1 MENLINKYPDGIT
14 DFSKLIKFSFNKILK
29 YFNEKILTLK
39 TEYFFL
45 INVNKNLFIK
55 NEKSNTK
62 IIDEIIKSINNIK
75 SNNESAKIR
84 IFSFKKYVKELI
96 KMKKDEKNIDQK
108 KLMDLLI
115 KEIDDPP
122 QYDIIL
128 SLSDL
133 YMKMEN
139 NLIRENEEKN
149 KLIKFIIINKDNEK
163 YNEKEFKIETL
174 ENVLN
179 EFINENSCYFGVEFI
194 NINNKLLQNKSKD
207 NIVSIINES
216 DNLLNKGNYINKEL
230 YDKWQDINSNEDIND
245 GIKKMDELLK
255 FFKNVLN
262 SIYFIKNKINNCKDE
277 KTKNIQIQKIEDHIT
292 SQNLNNIKE
301 GIISSD
307 INDSY
312 MEEINNYKKMINELE
327 INNLISEE
335 IQYKKDYNIIYINS
349 ISKFILNQKEIIFQ
363 FFEILEKSTL
373 FFDSIEKEIFKQ
385 TNGIISHSNIET
397 EKNEEE
403 ENEEEE
409 IK

>member
-108 KLMDLLI
+108 KFMDLLI

-207 NIVSIINES
+207 NIVSIINKS
-216 DNLLNKGNYINKEL
+216 DNLLKKGNYINKEL

>member
-139 NLIRENEEKN
+139 NLLRENEEKN

-207 NIVSIINES
+207 NIVSIINKS
-216 DNLLNKGNYINKEL
+216 DNLLKKGNYINKEL

-385 TNGIISHSNIET
+385 TNGIISNSNIET

>member
-108 KLMDLLI
+108 KFIDLLI

-207 NIVSIINES
+207 NIVSIINKS
-216 DNLLNKGNYINKEL
+216 DNLLKKGNYINKEL

-385 TNGIISHSNIET
+385 TNGIINNSNIET

>member
-108 KLMDLLI
+108 KFMDLLI

-207 NIVSIINES
+207 NIVSIINKS
-216 DNLLNKGNYINKEL
+216 DNLLKKGNYINKEL

-385 TNGIISHSNIET
+385 TNGIISQSNIET

>member
-108 KLMDLLI
+108 KFMDLLI

-139 NLIRENEEKN
+139 NLLRENEEKN

-207 NIVSIINES
+207 NIVSIINKS
-216 DNLLNKGNYINKEL
+216 DNLLKKGNYINKEL

>member
-62 IIDEIIKSINNIK
+62 IVDEIIKSINNIK

-108 KLMDLLI
+108 KFMDLLI

-207 NIVSIINES
+207 NIVSIINKS
-216 DNLLNKGNYINKEL
+216 DNLLKKGNYINKEL

-385 TNGIISHSNIET
+385 TNGIISNSNIET

>member
-108 KLMDLLI
+108 KFIDLLI

-139 NLIRENEEKN
+139 NLLRENEEKN

-194 NINNKLLQNKSKD
+194 NINNKLIQNKSKD
-207 NIVSIINES
+207 NIVSIINKS
-216 DNLLNKGNYINKEL
+216 DNLLKKGNYINKEL

-385 TNGIISHSNIET
+385 TNGIISNSNIET

-403 ENEEEE
+403 ENKEEE

>member
-45 INVNKNLFIK
+45 INVNKNLSIK

-207 NIVSIINES
+207 NIVSIINKS
-216 DNLLNKGNYINKEL
+216 DNLLKKGNYINKEL

-385 TNGIISHSNIET
+385 TNGIISNSNIET

>member
-108 KLMDLLI
+108 KFMDLLI

-139 NLIRENEEKN
+139 NLLRENEEKN

-207 NIVSIINES
+207 NIVSIINKS
-216 DNLLNKGNYINKEL
+216 DNLLKKGNYINKEL

-385 TNGIISHSNIET
+385 TNGIISNSNIET

>member
-139 NLIRENEEKN
+139 NLLRENEEKN

-207 NIVSIINES
+207 NIVSIINKS
-216 DNLLNKGNYINKEL
+216 DNLLKKGNYINKEL

-363 FFEILEKSTL
+363 FFDILEKSTL

-397 EKNEEE
+397 EKN
-403 ENEEEE
+403 
-409 IK
+409 

>member
-108 KLMDLLI
+108 QLMDLLI

-207 NIVSIINES
+207 NIVSIIN
-216 DNLLNKGNYINKEL
+216 KRR
-230 YDKWQDINSNEDIND
+230 
-245 GIKKMDELLK
+245 
-255 FFKNVLN
+255 
-262 SIYFIKNKINNCKDE
+262 
-277 KTKNIQIQKIEDHIT
+277 
-292 SQNLNNIKE
+292 
-301 GIISSD
+301 IIR
-307 INDSY
+307 
-312 MEEINNYKKMINELE
+312 
-327 INNLISEE
+327 
-335 IQYKKDYNIIYINS
+335 
-349 ISKFILNQKEIIFQ
+349 
-363 FFEILEKSTL
+363 
-373 FFDSIEKEIFKQ
+373 
-385 TNGIISHSNIET
+385 
-397 EKNEEE
+397 
-403 ENEEEE
+403 
-409 IK
+409 

>member
-108 KLMDLLI
+108 KFMDLLI

-139 NLIRENEEKN
+139 NLLRENEEKN

-207 NIVSIINES
+207 NIVSIINKS
-216 DNLLNKGNYINKEL
+216 DNLLKKGIYINKEL

>member
-96 KMKKDEKNIDQK
+96 KMKKDENNIDQK
-108 KLMDLLI
+108 KFMDLLI

-207 NIVSIINES
+207 NIVSIINKS
-216 DNLLNKGNYINKEL
+216 DNLLKKGNYINKEL

-385 TNGIISHSNIET
+385 TNGIISNSNIET

>member
-1 MENLINKYPDGIT
+1 
-14 DFSKLIKFSFNKILK
+14 
-29 YFNEKILTLK
+29 
-39 TEYFFL
+39 
-45 INVNKNLFIK
+45 
-55 NEKSNTK
+55 
-62 IIDEIIKSINNIK
+62 
-75 SNNESAKIR
+75 
-84 IFSFKKYVKELI
+84 
-96 KMKKDEKNIDQK
+96 
-108 KLMDLLI
+108 MDLLI

-207 NIVSIINES
+207 NIVSIINKS
-216 DNLLNKGNYINKEL
+216 DNLLKKGNYINKEL

>member
-1 MENLINKYPDGIT
+1 M
-14 DFSKLIKFSFNKILK
+14 
-29 YFNEKILTLK
+29 K

-108 KLMDLLI
+108 KFMDLLI

-207 NIVSIINES
+207 NIVSIINKS
-216 DNLLNKGNYINKEL
+216 DNLLKKGNYINKEL

-385 TNGIISHSNIET
+385 TNGIISNSNIET

>member
-207 NIVSIINES
+207 NIVSIINKS
-216 DNLLNKGNYINKEL
+216 DNLLKKGNYINKEL

-385 TNGIISHSNIET
+385 TNGIINNSNIET

>member
-139 NLIRENEEKN
+139 NLLRENEEKN

-207 NIVSIINES
+207 NIVSIINKS

-385 TNGIISHSNIET
+385 TNGIISNSNIET

>member
-207 NIVSIINES
+207 NIVSIINKS
-216 DNLLNKGNYINKEL
+216 DNLLKKGNYINKEL

>member
-75 SNNESAKIR
+75 SNNDSAKIR

-108 KLMDLLI
+108 KFMDLLI

-139 NLIRENEEKN
+139 NLLRENEEKN

-207 NIVSIINES
+207 NIVSIINKS
-216 DNLLNKGNYINKEL
+216 DNLLKKGNYINKEL

-385 TNGIISHSNIET
+385 TNGIISNSNIET

>member
-84 IFSFKKYVKELI
+84 IFSFKKYVKELM

-139 NLIRENEEKN
+139 NLLRENEEKN
-149 KLIKFIIINKDNEK
+149 KLIKFIIINKDNEQ

-207 NIVSIINES
+207 NIVSIINKS
-216 DNLLNKGNYINKEL
+216 DNLLKKGIYINKEL

-385 TNGIISHSNIET
+385 TNGIISNSNIET

>member
-96 KMKKDEKNIDQK
+96 KMKKDENNIDQK
-108 KLMDLLI
+108 KFMDLLI

-149 KLIKFIIINKDNEK
+149 KLIKFIIINKGNEK

-207 NIVSIINES
+207 NIVSIINKS
-216 DNLLNKGNYINKEL
+216 DNLLKKGNYINKEL

-312 MEEINNYKKMINELE
+312 MEEINNYKKMMNELE

>member
-108 KLMDLLI
+108 KFMDLLI

-139 NLIRENEEKN
+139 NLLRENEEKN

-174 ENVLN
+174 ENVLH

-207 NIVSIINES
+207 NIVSIINKS
-216 DNLLNKGNYINKEL
+216 DNLLKKGNYINKEL

-385 TNGIISHSNIET
+385 TNGIISNSNIET

>member
-108 KLMDLLI
+108 KFMDLLI

-139 NLIRENEEKN
+139 NLLRENEEKN

-207 NIVSIINES
+207 NIVSIINKS
-216 DNLLNKGNYINKEL
+216 DNLLKKGNYINEEL

-385 TNGIISHSNIET
+385 TNGIISNSNIET

>member
-75 SNNESAKIR
+75 SNNDSAKIR

-108 KLMDLLI
+108 KFMDLLI

-207 NIVSIINES
+207 NIVSIINKS
-216 DNLLNKGNYINKEL
+216 DNLLKKGNYINKEL

-262 SIYFIKNKINNCKDE
+262 SIFFIKNKINNCKDE

>member
-108 KLMDLLI
+108 KFMDLLI

-207 NIVSIINES
+207 NIVSIINKS
-216 DNLLNKGNYINKEL
+216 DNLLKKGNYINKEL

-385 TNGIISHSNIET
+385 TNGIISNSNIET

>member
-96 KMKKDEKNIDQK
+96 KMKKDENNIDQK
-108 KLMDLLI
+108 KFMDLLI

-133 YMKMEN
+133 HMKMEN

-207 NIVSIINES
+207 NIVSIINKS
-216 DNLLNKGNYINKEL
+216 DNLLKKGNYINKEL

-385 TNGIISHSNIET
+385 TNGIISNSNIET

>member
-96 KMKKDEKNIDQK
+96 KMKKDENNIDQK
-108 KLMDLLI
+108 KFIDLLI

-207 NIVSIINES
+207 NIVSIINKS
-216 DNLLNKGNYINKEL
+216 DNLLKKGNYINKEL

-373 FFDSIEKEIFKQ
+373 FFDSIEKEIFKL
-385 TNGIISHSNIET
+385 TNGIISNSNIET

>member
-108 KLMDLLI
+108 KFMDLLI

-139 NLIRENEEKN
+139 NLLRENEEKN

>member
-108 KLMDLLI
+108 KFMDLLI

-139 NLIRENEEKN
+139 NLLRENEEKN

-207 NIVSIINES
+207 NIVSIINKS

-385 TNGIISHSNIET
+385 TNGIISNSNIET